1 MLRNLTLLGVSLAI
15 TCGLVELVLRIFYA
29 VPPTWVEPQTRH
41 LRSPQVGWVLPP
53 SSDSFTIDAPVHVN
67 SLGLRDEEI
76 PLAKPPGT
84 RRVLCLGDS
93 FTFALGVRLE
103 DLYAKQLERRL
114 AATSG
119 AGAVQVI
126 NAGVAG
132 YNTRQELITYLT
144 LGVSLDPDL
153 VVLGF
158 YWNDLVGNADPI
170 PDLATTPRIDPAA
183 QATHEPAAQHW
194 IPAPLRN
201 ALRKSVLLYRLV
213 TGAQMVAALASPP
226 TDGYSVVQRA
236 LLSGDAATLA
246 PYWKETAERL
256 IELANAAKSH
266 GTPVILLVF
275 PSENEVRRDYPKL
288 VFGEKLREIWAPTG
302 FAMIDLTQAYR
313 ASLRAGE
320 NPFLPYDLHP
330 NAIGM
335 RIAANALYDVIR
347 ERGYLGLGGATA
359 GAAAGP

>member
-15 TCGLVELVLRIFYA
+15 ACGLLELVLRLFYA
-29 VPPTWVEPQTRH
+29 VPPTWIEPQTRH
-41 LRSPQVGWVLPP
+41 LPSPLVGWVLRPGT
-53 SSDSFTIDAPVHVN
+53 DSFTIDAPVHVN
-67 SLGLRDEEI
+67 ALGLRDEEI
-76 PLAKPPGT
+76 SLAKPREA

-103 DLYAKQLERRL
+103 DLYVKQLERRL
-114 AATSG
+114 AEEGG
-119 AGAVQVI
+119 AGDIQVI

-144 LGVSLDPDL
+144 LGVALEPDL

-158 YWNDLVGNADPI
+158 YWNDLVGNGDPI
-170 PDLATTPRIDPAA
+170 PDLETTPRVAVGE
-183 QATHEPAAQHW
+183 QGTHEARTQHW
-194 IPAPLRN
+194 IPAPVRN

-213 TGAQMVAALASPP
+213 TGAQAAAALVSPP
-226 TDGYSVVQRA
+226 TDGYSIVQRA
-236 LLSGDAATLA
+236 LLSGDADTLA
-246 PYWKETAERL
+246 PYWKETGERL
-256 IELANAAKSH
+256 LQLADAAKSH
-266 GTPVILLVF
+266 STPVILLVF

-288 VFGEKLREIWAPTG
+288 VFGEKLSAIWAPTG
-302 FAMIDLTQAYR
+302 FPMLDLTQAYR

-335 RIAANALYDVIR
+335 RIAADALYDVIR
-347 ERGYLGLGGATA
+347 QKGYLGM
-359 GAAAGP
+359 GAAAAAAAGAP